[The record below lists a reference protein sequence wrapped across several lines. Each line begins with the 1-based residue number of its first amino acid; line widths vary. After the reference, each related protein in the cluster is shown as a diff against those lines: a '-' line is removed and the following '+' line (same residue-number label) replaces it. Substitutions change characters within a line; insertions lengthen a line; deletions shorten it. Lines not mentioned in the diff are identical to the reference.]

1 MNNVRNKELQDLLER
16 LGRAIHASV
25 VDSDE
30 VNLRLAELHSDGW
43 DAVMFLEAS
52 LMCRQDESIGGDA
65 AVLHIHVGTNHRDAE
80 YLLDASDARWLSAIG
95 ISPTKNRSIPRRAL
109 PPLNQPHPP
118 ACDDS

>member
-1 MNNVRNKELQDLLER
+1 
-16 LGRAIHASV
+16 
-25 VDSDE
+25 
-30 VNLRLAELHSDGW
+30 
-43 DAVMFLEAS
+43 MFLEAS

-65 AVLHIHVGTNHRDAE
+65 AVLHIHVDTTHREAE

-118 ACDDS
+118 ACDDG